1 MDQSP
6 PPLIAGRPDRLSVPQ
21 VEVYTRAASTD
32 PAPRPPWYRARRL
45 RVFLVVLLGVLLP
58 GLGWDFLRPPQYR
71 AAASVLTVA
80 TPMPDGTQPG
90 SPPET
95 GVQHVAIQERVLLG
109 QDLLARTLVQAD
121 LAPGQGPATPEALR
135 EMLQVTSLPD
145 TSLVELAAVG
155 GEPERLAILVNAWI
169 DAYQAL
175 RREAV
180 EREVGAARTA
190 LREEQARLT
199 RTIEEKRAVLDAF
212 RAEHDIVTLER
223 DGNEALARLRALNE
237 GLNRARDEAVEAE
250 ARLAAIEDAIARGDP
265 VVPANEQGNL
275 EALEEKAIELRAKL
289 TELGKRFTPFY
300 LENEPDTRVIPA
312 QLAQIEAKIEDK
324 LQQGRRLVLSQAQGE
339 VAQTRQRVAVLEG
352 ELARHKETAATF
364 SARFA
369 EHEALKEDLTGLET
383 MVREVG
389 ARLVELEAKAL
400 ERFPAVEVIE
410 PAHAPAAPFH
420 PRYWRDALLILL
432 GAVAAGLAAVLLGEF
447 LTRHPERETRGETA
461 VTGIRVYPAAGA
473 LAAGGVDAGALQQ
486 WPEAPAIA
494 AAPTASL
501 PPALPRQLIPAEVGA
516 LWALADPLSR
526 QLIALLLAGLR
537 LKECTALGAE
547 HFDLAAGRV
556 QPPAE
561 PTRQVPLPPQA
572 GQLFATSTP
581 LPLWAGSGPRRSSRH
596 ACACSLM
603 TPASPARM
611 RSPPRRSA
619 TATSP
624 SWSAR
629 GASDRAGAGRR
640 RHGRRRARAL
650 RPLGPLGTG
659 KTAGRGRAQL
669 SAAELRRVG
678 TSSRRSAV
686 ANARRLGNPRLP
698 LDGGAPAPYGRHGA
712 LVCCAP
718 SSAVLWTPPPC
729 AAWSTPAPSTPSPTA
744 IAT

>member
-6 PPLIAGRPDRLSVPQ
+6 PPLITGRPDRLSVPQ

-58 GLGWDFLRPPQYR
+58 GLAWDFLRPPQYR

-80 TPMPDGTQPG
+80 TPMPGGTRPG
-90 SPPET
+90 TTAET

-190 LREEQARLT
+190 LREEQAGLT
-199 RTIEEKRAVLDAF
+199 RTIEEKRAALDAF

-265 VVPANEQGNL
+265 VVPASEQGNL

-352 ELARHKETAATF
+352 DLARHKETAAAF

-447 LTRHPERETRGETA
+447 LTRHPQAETRGETA
-461 VTGIRVYPAAGA
+461 VTGIRVYPAGAA
-473 LAAGGVDAGALQQ
+473 LAAAAPERAALQHP
-486 WPEAPAIA
+486 PEVPAIA
-494 AAPTASL
+494 ATAAMASL
-501 PPALPRQLIPAEVGA
+501 PDTLSRELIPAEVGA

-526 QLIALLLAGLR
+526 QLLALLLSGLS
-537 LKECTALGAE
+537 LEECTALEPE
-547 HFDLAAGRV
+547 HFDLAAGLVR
-556 QPPAE
+556 PPAE
-561 PTRQVPLPPQA
+561 PPRTIPLAPKVRY
-572 GQLFATSTP
+572 LFAASNP
-581 LPLWAGSGPRRSSRH
+581 LPLWAGSGAGQGSEELAARIRLLAHDAGISR
-596 ACACSLM
+596 
-603 TPASPARM
+603 PEEISPAALRHSYLAFLV
-611 RSPPRRSA
+611 RQG
-619 TATSP
+619 
-624 SWSAR
+624 AR
-629 GASDRAGAGRR
+629 LTELEQVAGRM
-640 RHGRRRARAL
+640 G
-650 RPLGPLGTG
+650 
-659 KTAGRGRAQL
+659 
-669 SAAELRRVG
+669 AAEL
-678 TSSRRSAV
+678 
-686 ANARRLGNPRLP
+686 ARYAPLAPTGPARPLAEVELAYPLP
-698 LDGGAPAPYGRHGA
+698 
-712 LVCCAP
+712 
-718 SSAVLWTPPPC
+718 S
-729 AAWSTPAPSTPSPTA
+729 
-744 IAT
+744 